1 MTNKTVNYTA
11 EMVARMKEVYDGND
25 TEANRDAQVAALAVE
40 LDKTVA
46 GIRAKLVAEGN
57 YVAKT
62 KTAGKAGKAKAEL
75 VTMLANALDLDEEV
89 IGTVE
94 KANKVALVR
103 ILGRVTALKEA
114 AE

>member
-1 MTNKTVNYTA
+1 MTDKTVNYTD
-11 EMVARMKEVYDGND
+11 EMVARMKEVYGNAAN
-25 TEANRDAQVAALAVE
+25 EAERAEAVEALADE
-40 LDKTVA
+40 MGKTVR
-46 GIRAKLVAEGN
+46 GIRAKLVAEGV
-57 YVAKT
+57 YIAKA

-75 VTMLANALDLDEEV
+75 VKALAEVLDLDEGV
-89 IGTVE
+89 IETIE